1 MARICCYR
9 TGEVFIAKRGVPRNA
24 MCLLNGHGARLRRV
38 LVQNAAD
45 AGDGRL
51 IIPGVAEA
59 ATDLQ
64 AALAAKTFEIQLLKA
79 LAISPWRRSNGGL
92 L

>member
-9 TGEVFIAKRGVPRNA
+9 TGEVFIAKRGVPKNA
-24 MCLLNGHGARLRRV
+24 MCLLIGHGARLRRV
-38 LVQNAAD
+38 LAQNAVD

-51 IIPGVAEA
+51 IIPDVADA
-59 ATDLQ
+59 ATDQQ
-64 AALAAKTFEIQLLKA
+64 AALAAKAFEIQLFKA
-79 LAISPWRRSNGGL
+79 LAIVPWRRSNGGL